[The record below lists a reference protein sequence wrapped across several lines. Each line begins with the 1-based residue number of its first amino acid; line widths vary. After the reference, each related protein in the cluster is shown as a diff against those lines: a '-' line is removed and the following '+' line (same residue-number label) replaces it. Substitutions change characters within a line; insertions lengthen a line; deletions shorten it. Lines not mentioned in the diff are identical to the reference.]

1 MMKWFLAALVAAN
14 VVVALLGALSK
25 PAPTD
30 IKSRESN
37 ANQIKLAG
45 QGNEPSPLEALTA
58 PKPGSALAAAQQE
71 AAKNPPPAAAP
82 AAPATPPVT
91 TLAAALAP
99 EPAKPT
105 PEPAK
110 APEHKPAAPKPEP
123 LKEASKPM
131 PAPVSKPEPK
141 PAETKKP
148 EAKAEPK
155 PAEVKKPEAK
165 PEPKAEAKPAE
176 VKKPEPKVEVK
187 DSKSA
192 EKKPEPAK
200 PEVAKTD
207 AKAADKKADA
217 KPDAKPKLVCYQAT
231 DLDSAAASKLK
242 AALNKAGLAA
252 KMHETVQEAGRTGGK
267 FWVYLPSYPNRDEA
281 VKQSAALKDKGFD
294 NYIVNTEGENKN
306 GLSMGLF
313 SQEDSAKAMVKRLND
328 SGYPA
333 KLTPRGGTAVTN
345 ASVRLDGLDEAGSA
359 ALSKAGVSMK
369 PVSCKP

>member
-25 PAPTD
+25 PAPID

-141 PAETKKP
+141 PAE
-148 EAKAEPK
+148 
-155 PAEVKKPEAK
+155 VKKPEAK

-176 VKKPEPKVEVK
+176 VKKPEPKVELK
-187 DSKSA
+187 DSKPA

-207 AKAADKKADA
+207 AKVADKKADA

-294 NYIVNTEGENKN
+294 NYIVNAEGENKN

-333 KLTPRGGTAVTN
+333 KLAPRGGAAVTS

>member
-71 AAKNPPPAAAP
+71 AAKNPLPAAAPAAP

-91 TLAAALAP
+91 TLAAALA
-99 EPAKPT
+99 

-131 PAPVSKPEPK
+131 PAPVSKP
-141 PAETKKP
+141 
-148 EAKAEPK
+148 EPK

-252 KMHETVQEAGRTGGK
+252 KMHETVQETGRTGGK

-333 KLTPRGGTAVTN
+333 KLAPRGGTAVTN

>member
-99 EPAKPT
+99 EPAK
-105 PEPAK
+105 

-131 PAPVSKPEPK
+131 PAPVSKP
-141 PAETKKP
+141 
-148 EAKAEPK
+148 EPK

-217 KPDAKPKLVCYQAT
+217 KPKLVCYQAT

-252 KMHETVQEAGRTGGK
+252 KMHETVQETGRTGGK

>member
-99 EPAKPT
+99 EPAKPA

-131 PAPVSKPEPK
+131 PAPVSKP
-141 PAETKKP
+141 
-148 EAKAEPK
+148 EPK

-217 KPDAKPKLVCYQAT
+217 KPKLVCYQAT

-252 KMHETVQEAGRTGGK
+252 KMHETVQETGRTGGK

>member
-82 AAPATPPVT
+82 AAPAAPATPPVT
-91 TLAAALAP
+91 TLAAALA
-99 EPAKPT
+99 

-141 PAETKKP
+141 PAE
-148 EAKAEPK
+148 
-155 PAEVKKPEAK
+155 VKKPEAK

-176 VKKPEPKVEVK
+176 VKKPEPKVELK
-187 DSKSA
+187 DSKPA

>member
-71 AAKNPPPAAAP
+71 AAKNPPPAAEPAAP
-82 AAPATPPVT
+82 AAPVTPPVT

-99 EPAKPT
+99 EPAKPA

-141 PAETKKP
+141 PAE
-148 EAKAEPK
+148 
-155 PAEVKKPEAK
+155 VKKPEAK

-176 VKKPEPKVEVK
+176 VKKPEPKVELK
-187 DSKSA
+187 DSKPA

-252 KMHETVQEAGRTGGK
+252 KMHETVQETGRTGGK
-267 FWVYLPSYPNRDEA
+267 FWVYLPSYANRDEA

>member
-141 PAETKKP
+141 PAE
-148 EAKAEPK
+148 
-155 PAEVKKPEAK
+155 VKKPEAK

-176 VKKPEPKVEVK
+176 VKKPEPKVELK
-187 DSKSA
+187 DSKPA

-207 AKAADKKADA
+207 AKVADKKADA

-313 SQEDSAKAMVKRLND
+313 SQEDSAKAMVKLLND

>member
-25 PAPTD
+25 PAPID

-71 AAKNPPPAAAP
+71 AAKNPPPVAAPAAP

-99 EPAKPT
+99 EPAKP
-105 PEPAK
+105 EPPPVA
-110 APEHKPAAPKPEP
+110 KPAEPKPEP
-123 LKEASKPM
+123 LKDAGKPM
-131 PAPVSKPEPK
+131 PTPPV
-141 PAETKKP
+141 A
-148 EAKAEPK
+148 
-155 PAEVKKPEAK
+155 KPEAK
-165 PEPKAEAKPAE
+165 P
-176 VKKPEPKVEVK
+176 
-187 DSKSA
+187 
-192 EKKPEPAK
+192 
-200 PEVAKTD
+200 
-207 AKAADKKADA
+207 
-217 KPDAKPKLVCYQAT
+217 KLACYQAS
-231 DLDSAAASKLK
+231 DLDAAAAGKLK

-252 KMHETVQEAGRTGGK
+252 KMHETVQETGRAGGK
-267 FWVYLPSYPNRDEA
+267 FWVYLPSYANRDEA

>member
-141 PAETKKP
+141 PAE
-148 EAKAEPK
+148 
-155 PAEVKKPEAK
+155 VKKPEAK

-176 VKKPEPKVEVK
+176 VKKPEPKVELK
-187 DSKSA
+187 DSKPA

-207 AKAADKKADA
+207 AKVADKKADA

-252 KMHETVQEAGRTGGK
+252 KMHETVQETGRTGGK

-333 KLTPRGGTAVTN
+333 KLAPRGGAAVTS

>member
-110 APEHKPAAPKPEP
+110 APEHKPAAPKP
-123 LKEASKPM
+123 
-131 PAPVSKPEPK
+131 
-141 PAETKKP
+141 
-148 EAKAEPK
+148 
-155 PAEVKKPEAK
+155 
-165 PEPKAEAKPAE
+165 
-176 VKKPEPKVEVK
+176 
-187 DSKSA
+187 
-192 EKKPEPAK
+192 
-200 PEVAKTD
+200 
-207 AKAADKKADA
+207 AA
-217 KPDAKPKLVCYQAT
+217 
-231 DLDSAAASKLK
+231 
-242 AALNKAGLAA
+242 GG
-252 KMHETVQEAGRTGGK
+252 QEA
-267 FWVYLPSYPNRDEA
+267 LA
-281 VKQSAALKDKGFD
+281 
-294 NYIVNTEGENKN
+294 
-306 GLSMGLF
+306 
-313 SQEDSAKAMVKRLND
+313 
-328 SGYPA
+328 
-333 KLTPRGGTAVTN
+333 
-345 ASVRLDGLDEAGSA
+345 
-359 ALSKAGVSMK
+359 
-369 PVSCKP
+369 

>member
-82 AAPATPPVT
+82 AAPAAPATPPVT
-91 TLAAALAP
+91 TLAAALA
-99 EPAKPT
+99 

-141 PAETKKP
+141 PAE
-148 EAKAEPK
+148 
-155 PAEVKKPEAK
+155 VKKPEAK

-176 VKKPEPKVEVK
+176 VKKPEPKVELK
-187 DSKSA
+187 DSKPA

-207 AKAADKKADA
+207 AKVADKKADA

-294 NYIVNTEGENKN
+294 NYIVNAEGENKN

>member
-141 PAETKKP
+141 PAE
-148 EAKAEPK
+148 
-155 PAEVKKPEAK
+155 VKKPEAK

-176 VKKPEPKVEVK
+176 VKKPEPKVELK
-187 DSKSA
+187 DSKPA

-207 AKAADKKADA
+207 AKAADKKA
-217 KPDAKPKLVCYQAT
+217 DAKPKLVCYQAT

-252 KMHETVQEAGRTGGK
+252 KMHETVQETGRTGGK
-267 FWVYLPSYPNRDEA
+267 FWVYLPSYANRDEA

>member
-141 PAETKKP
+141 PAE
-148 EAKAEPK
+148 
-155 PAEVKKPEAK
+155 VKKPEAK

-176 VKKPEPKVEVK
+176 VKKPEPKVELK
-187 DSKSA
+187 DSKPA

-207 AKAADKKADA
+207 AKAADKKA
-217 KPDAKPKLVCYQAT
+217 DAKPKLVCYQAT

-267 FWVYLPSYPNRDEA
+267 FWVYLPSYANRDEA

>member
-99 EPAKPT
+99 EPAKPA

-141 PAETKKP
+141 PAE
-148 EAKAEPK
+148 
-155 PAEVKKPEAK
+155 VKKPEAK

-176 VKKPEPKVEVK
+176 VKKPEPKVELK
-187 DSKSA
+187 DSKPA

-207 AKAADKKADA
+207 AKAADKKA
-217 KPDAKPKLVCYQAT
+217 DAKPKLVCYQAT

>member
-141 PAETKKP
+141 PAE
-148 EAKAEPK
+148 
-155 PAEVKKPEAK
+155 VKKPEAK

-176 VKKPEPKVEVK
+176 VKKPEPKVELK
-187 DSKSA
+187 DSKPA

-207 AKAADKKADA
+207 AKVADKKADA

-333 KLTPRGGTAVTN
+333 KLAPRGGIAVTS

>member
-71 AAKNPPPAAAP
+71 AAKNPPPAAEPAAP
-82 AAPATPPVT
+82 AAPVTPPVT
-91 TLAAALAP
+91 TLAAALA
-99 EPAKPT
+99 

-141 PAETKKP
+141 PAE
-148 EAKAEPK
+148 
-155 PAEVKKPEAK
+155 VKKPEAK

-176 VKKPEPKVEVK
+176 VKKPEPKVELK
-187 DSKSA
+187 DSKPA

-207 AKAADKKADA
+207 AKAADKKA
-217 KPDAKPKLVCYQAT
+217 DAKPKLVCYQAT

-252 KMHETVQEAGRTGGK
+252 KMHETVQETGRTGGK

-333 KLTPRGGTAVTN
+333 KLAPRGGTAVTN

>member
-82 AAPATPPVT
+82 AAPAAPATPPVT
-91 TLAAALAP
+91 TLAAALA
-99 EPAKPT
+99 

-141 PAETKKP
+141 PAE
-148 EAKAEPK
+148 
-155 PAEVKKPEAK
+155 VKKPEAK

-176 VKKPEPKVEVK
+176 VKKPEPKVELK
-187 DSKSA
+187 DSKPA

-207 AKAADKKADA
+207 AKVADKKADA

-252 KMHETVQEAGRTGGK
+252 KMHETVQETGRTGGK
-267 FWVYLPSYPNRDEA
+267 FWVYLPSYANRDEA

>member
-1 MMKWFLAALVAAN
+1 MKWFLAALVAAN

-141 PAETKKP
+141 PAE
-148 EAKAEPK
+148 
-155 PAEVKKPEAK
+155 VKKPEAK

-176 VKKPEPKVEVK
+176 VKKPEPKVELK
-187 DSKSA
+187 DSKPA

-207 AKAADKKADA
+207 AKVADKKADA

-294 NYIVNTEGENKN
+294 NYIVNTEG
-306 GLSMGLF
+306 
-313 SQEDSAKAMVKRLND
+313 
-328 SGYPA
+328 
-333 KLTPRGGTAVTN
+333 
-345 ASVRLDGLDEAGSA
+345 
-359 ALSKAGVSMK
+359 
-369 PVSCKP
+369 

>member
-25 PAPTD
+25 PAPID

-71 AAKNPPPAAAP
+71 AAKNPPPAAEPAAP

-91 TLAAALAP
+91 TLAAALA
-99 EPAKPT
+99 

-141 PAETKKP
+141 PAE
-148 EAKAEPK
+148 
-155 PAEVKKPEAK
+155 VKKPEAK

-176 VKKPEPKVEVK
+176 VKKPEPKVELK
-187 DSKSA
+187 DSKPA

-207 AKAADKKADA
+207 AKVADKKADA

-294 NYIVNTEGENKN
+294 NYIVNAEGENKN

-333 KLTPRGGTAVTN
+333 KLAPRGGAAVTS

>member
-1 MMKWFLAALVAAN
+1 M
-14 VVVALLGALSK
+14 
-25 PAPTD
+25 
-30 IKSRESN
+30 
-37 ANQIKLAG
+37 
-45 QGNEPSPLEALTA
+45 
-58 PKPGSALAAAQQE
+58 
-71 AAKNPPPAAAP
+71 
-82 AAPATPPVT
+82 T

-99 EPAKPT
+99 EPAKPA

-141 PAETKKP
+141 PAE
-148 EAKAEPK
+148 
-155 PAEVKKPEAK
+155 VKKPEAK

-176 VKKPEPKVEVK
+176 VKKPEPKVELK
-187 DSKSA
+187 DSKPA

-252 KMHETVQEAGRTGGK
+252 KMHETVQETGRTGGK

>member
-1 MMKWFLAALVAAN
+1 M
-14 VVVALLGALSK
+14 
-25 PAPTD
+25 
-30 IKSRESN
+30 
-37 ANQIKLAG
+37 
-45 QGNEPSPLEALTA
+45 
-58 PKPGSALAAAQQE
+58 
-71 AAKNPPPAAAP
+71 
-82 AAPATPPVT
+82 
-91 TLAAALAP
+91 
-99 EPAKPT
+99 
-105 PEPAK
+105 
-110 APEHKPAAPKPEP
+110 
-123 LKEASKPM
+123 
-131 PAPVSKPEPK
+131 
-141 PAETKKP
+141 
-148 EAKAEPK
+148 
-155 PAEVKKPEAK
+155 
-165 PEPKAEAKPAE
+165 
-176 VKKPEPKVEVK
+176 K

-207 AKAADKKADA
+207 AKVADKKADA

-252 KMHETVQEAGRTGGK
+252 KMHETVQETGRTGGK
-267 FWVYLPSYPNRDEA
+267 FWVYLPSYANRDEA

-333 KLTPRGGTAVTN
+333 KLAPRGGAAVTN

>member
-1 MMKWFLAALVAAN
+1 M
-14 VVVALLGALSK
+14 
-25 PAPTD
+25 
-30 IKSRESN
+30 
-37 ANQIKLAG
+37 
-45 QGNEPSPLEALTA
+45 
-58 PKPGSALAAAQQE
+58 
-71 AAKNPPPAAAP
+71 
-82 AAPATPPVT
+82 T

-99 EPAKPT
+99 EPAKPA

-141 PAETKKP
+141 PAE
-148 EAKAEPK
+148 
-155 PAEVKKPEAK
+155 VKKPEAK

-176 VKKPEPKVEVK
+176 VKKPEPKVELK
-187 DSKSA
+187 DSKPA

-217 KPDAKPKLVCYQAT
+217 NPDAKPKLVCYQAT

>member
-82 AAPATPPVT
+82 AAPAAPATPPVT
-91 TLAAALAP
+91 TLAAALA
-99 EPAKPT
+99 

-131 PAPVSKPEPK
+131 PAPVSKP
-141 PAETKKP
+141 
-148 EAKAEPK
+148 EPK

-207 AKAADKKADA
+207 AKVADKKADA

-252 KMHETVQEAGRTGGK
+252 KMHETVQETGRTGGK

>member
-45 QGNEPSPLEALTA
+45 QGNELSPLEALTA

-71 AAKNPPPAAAP
+71 AAKNPPPVAAPAAP

-141 PAETKKP
+141 PAE
-148 EAKAEPK
+148 
-155 PAEVKKPEAK
+155 VKKPEAK

-176 VKKPEPKVEVK
+176 VKKPEPKVELK
-187 DSKSA
+187 DSKPA

-207 AKAADKKADA
+207 AKVADKKADA

-252 KMHETVQEAGRTGGK
+252 KMHETVQETGRTGGK
-267 FWVYLPSYPNRDEA
+267 FWVYLPSYANRDEA

>member
-141 PAETKKP
+141 PAE
-148 EAKAEPK
+148 
-155 PAEVKKPEAK
+155 VKKPEAK

-176 VKKPEPKVEVK
+176 VKKPEPKVELK
-187 DSKSA
+187 DSKPA

-207 AKAADKKADA
+207 AKVADKKADA

-313 SQEDSAKAMVKRLND
+313 SQEDSAKAMVKRLTAR
-328 SGYPA
+328 GYPA

>member
-71 AAKNPPPAAAP
+71 AAKNPLPAAAPAAP

-91 TLAAALAP
+91 TLAAALA
-99 EPAKPT
+99 

-141 PAETKKP
+141 PAE
-148 EAKAEPK
+148 
-155 PAEVKKPEAK
+155 VKKPEAK

-176 VKKPEPKVEVK
+176 VKKPEPKVELK
-187 DSKSA
+187 DSKPA

-207 AKAADKKADA
+207 AKVADKKADA

>member
-45 QGNEPSPLEALTA
+45 QGNELSPLEALTA

-141 PAETKKP
+141 PAD
-148 EAKAEPK
+148 
-155 PAEVKKPEAK
+155 VKKPEAK
-165 PEPKAEAKPAE
+165 PDPKAEAKPAE
-176 VKKPEPKVEVK
+176 VKKPEPKVELK
-187 DSKSA
+187 DSKPA

-207 AKAADKKADA
+207 AKVADKKADA

-252 KMHETVQEAGRTGGK
+252 KMHETVQETGRTGGK
-267 FWVYLPSYPNRDEA
+267 FWVYLPSYANRDEA

>member
-141 PAETKKP
+141 PAE
-148 EAKAEPK
+148 
-155 PAEVKKPEAK
+155 VKKPEAK

-217 KPDAKPKLVCYQAT
+217 KPKLVCYQAT

-252 KMHETVQEAGRTGGK
+252 KMHETVQETGRTGGK
-267 FWVYLPSYPNRDEA
+267 FWVYLPSYANRDEA

>member
-71 AAKNPPPAAAP
+71 AAKNPPPAAEPAAP

-91 TLAAALAP
+91 TLAAALA
-99 EPAKPT
+99 

-131 PAPVSKPEPK
+131 PAPVSKP
-141 PAETKKP
+141 
-148 EAKAEPK
+148 EPK

>member
-25 PAPTD
+25 PAPID

-45 QGNEPSPLEALTA
+45 QGNELSPLEALTA

-82 AAPATPPVT
+82 AAPAAPATPPVT

-99 EPAKPT
+99 EPAKP
-105 PEPAK
+105 EPPPVA
-110 APEHKPAAPKPEP
+110 KPAEPKPEP
-123 LKEASKPM
+123 LKDAGKPM
-131 PAPVSKPEPK
+131 PTPPVAKPEAKPAEPKKPESKPEPK
-141 PAETKKP
+141 PES
-148 EAKAEPK
+148 
-155 PAEVKKPEAK
+155 
-165 PEPKAEAKPAE
+165 KPAE
-176 VKKPEPKVEVK
+176 VKKPEPKVEAK
-187 DSKSA
+187 DSKPT

-200 PEVAKTD
+200 QEVAKTD
-207 AKAADKKADA
+207 AKAADKKTDA
-217 KPDAKPKLVCYQAT
+217 KPEAKPKLACYQAS
-231 DLDSAAASKLK
+231 DLDAAAAGKLK

-252 KMHETVQEAGRTGGK
+252 KMHETVQETGRAGGK
-267 FWVYLPSYPNRDEA
+267 FWVYLPSYANRDEA

-333 KLTPRGGTAVTN
+333 KLAPRGGSAVTS

>member
-1 MMKWFLAALVAAN
+1 M
-14 VVVALLGALSK
+14 
-25 PAPTD
+25 
-30 IKSRESN
+30 
-37 ANQIKLAG
+37 
-45 QGNEPSPLEALTA
+45 
-58 PKPGSALAAAQQE
+58 
-71 AAKNPPPAAAP
+71 
-82 AAPATPPVT
+82 T

-141 PAETKKP
+141 PAE
-148 EAKAEPK
+148 
-155 PAEVKKPEAK
+155 VKKPEAK

-176 VKKPEPKVEVK
+176 VKKPEPKVELK
-187 DSKSA
+187 DSKPA

-207 AKAADKKADA
+207 AKVADKKADA

-252 KMHETVQEAGRTGGK
+252 KMHETVQETGRTGGK

>member
-71 AAKNPPPAAAP
+71 AAKNPLPAAAPAAP

-141 PAETKKP
+141 PAE
-148 EAKAEPK
+148 
-155 PAEVKKPEAK
+155 VKKPEAK

-176 VKKPEPKVEVK
+176 VKKPEPKVELK
-187 DSKSA
+187 DSKPA

-207 AKAADKKADA
+207 AKVADKKADA

>member
-71 AAKNPPPAAAP
+71 AAKNPPPAAEP
-82 AAPATPPVT
+82 AAPPVT
-91 TLAAALAP
+91 TLAAALA
-99 EPAKPT
+99 

-141 PAETKKP
+141 PAE
-148 EAKAEPK
+148 
-155 PAEVKKPEAK
+155 VKKPEAK

-176 VKKPEPKVEVK
+176 VKKPEPKVELK
-187 DSKSA
+187 DSKPA

-252 KMHETVQEAGRTGGK
+252 KMHETVQETGRTGGK

>member
-141 PAETKKP
+141 PAE
-148 EAKAEPK
+148 
-155 PAEVKKPEAK
+155 VKKPEAK

-176 VKKPEPKVEVK
+176 VKKPEPKVELK
-187 DSKSA
+187 DSKPA

-207 AKAADKKADA
+207 AKAADKKA
-217 KPDAKPKLVCYQAT
+217 DAKPKLVCYQAT

-252 KMHETVQEAGRTGGK
+252 KMHETVQETGRTGGK